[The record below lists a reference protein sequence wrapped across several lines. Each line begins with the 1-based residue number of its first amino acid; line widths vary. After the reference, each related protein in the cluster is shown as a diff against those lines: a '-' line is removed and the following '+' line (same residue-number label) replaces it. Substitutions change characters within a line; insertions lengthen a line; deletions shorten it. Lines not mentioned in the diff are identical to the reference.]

1 MSRFEMDTE
10 KLELMTQ
17 TRIDE
22 VLSQRYWSGHAA
34 DLPIDWDAVEHE
46 VERAVIQ
53 LHATRAQESMRKLAE
68 PFRAWGASVGQM
80 TKTLMSMYQA
90 FGEGYAEGVNE

>member
-22 VLSQRYWSGHAA
+22 VLSQRYWSSH
-34 DLPIDWDAVEHE
+34 PIDWDAVEHE
-46 VERAVIQ
+46 VKRAVIQ
-53 LHATRAQESMRKLAE
+53 LHATRAQESMRQLTE

-80 TKTLMSMYQA
+80 TKTLMSMYQD
-90 FGEGYAEGVNE
+90 FGEGYGEGLSE